1 MSNNKGINQKSVQE
15 PVAGKKRFVGKW
27 LVAALVCVGIVI
39 VLIFLSSMRSVHSA
53 TPGNN
58 PSTFTVRRD
67 DLLVTVTEGGSIRAR
82 KTIEVKCQV
91 DAHREGVRI
100 TSIVPEGTYIT
111 QEDVNNG
118 KLLVRLDSASLEEEL
133 TQRDI
138 DFASSEASFT
148 QAKEANDIRVKQNE
162 SDITAA
168 ELEVKFALMDFRK
181 YLGGILADEIVNR
194 KESESGANINMVSLL
209 EDQELGGE
217 ASQRLREL
225 NDEITLSMAN
235 LERAINTLEWTEK
248 LYEKKYVAETELRS
262 DRLEKQSLEIN
273 KEKAKIALELFKLYE
288 FPKEAVKLLSDYEEA
303 KRELA
308 RTYARA
314 RSKLAQAQADLKS
327 AQSRYESRKERL
339 NRTKRNIE
347 FCIITATAPG
357 LVTYGSGKSG
367 EHWRRMRGSGII
379 AEGEMVYERQ
389 TIISLPDTAEM
400 IAEIDVHE
408 SSVDKVRPGQR
419 AKIVMDAFPDK
430 TLEGEVLKVAPLPNQ
445 DRSWFSPDLKVY
457 TTQVPIEG
465 THDFLKPGMSAK
477 VEILVE
483 RLEDVIIVPV
493 QVVGN
498 QGGKKVCYCL
508 TSHGVEQRV
517 VQTGSFN
524 DTFVQ
529 VTDGLEVGEEVLLS
543 PPRLIEAEPE
553 DESEP
558 QVESESKPEAMEQ
571 QQPAKDGR
579 RPKGRQFELTDEI
592 IEATMAH
599 LNKTNPEKAQE
610 LEQLRKSDPEK
621 FKAELRKVMREQ
633 FERSKRDRGD
643 ENREPGNATGQ

>member
-1 MSNNKGINQKSVQE
+1 MNNNKGINQQSVQE

-27 LVAALVCVGIVI
+27 LVAALVCVGTVI
-39 VLIFLSSMRSVHSA
+39 ILIFLSSMRSVHSA
-53 TPGNN
+53 TPGKN
-58 PSTFTVRRD
+58 PSTFTVRQD

-111 QEDVNNG
+111 QEDVNNS
-118 KLLVRLDSASLEEEL
+118 KVLVRLDSASLEEEL

-194 KESESGANINMVSLL
+194 KESESGTTINMLPLL
-209 EDQELGGE
+209 EDPELGGA
-217 ASQRLREL
+217 ASQELREL
-225 NDEITLSMAN
+225 NDDITLSMAN

-303 KRELA
+303 KRELV

-347 FCIITATAPG
+347 FCIITAPAPG
-357 LVTYGSGKSG
+357 LVTYGAGTSG

-419 AKIVMDAFPDK
+419 AKIVMDAFPDR

-508 TSHGVEQRV
+508 TPRGVEKRV

-543 PPRLIEAEPE
+543 PPRLTEAEPE

-558 QVESESKPEAMEQ
+558 QVESKSKPEAVEQ

-592 IEATMAH
+592 IEATMVN

-633 FERSKRDRGD
+633 FGRSKRDRGD
-643 ENREPGNATGQ
+643 ESRGPGNATGQ

>member
-1 MSNNKGINQKSVQE
+1 MSNNKGINQQSTQE
-15 PVAGKKRFVGKW
+15 TVAGKKTFVGKW

-39 VLIFLSSMRSVHSA
+39 VLTFLSSMRSVHSA
-53 TPGNN
+53 TPGKN

-91 DAHREGVRI
+91 DAQREGVRI

-111 QEDVNNG
+111 QEDVNNS
-118 KLLVRLDSASLEEEL
+118 KLLVRLDSASLQEEL
-133 TQRDI
+133 TQREI

-148 QAKEANDIRVKQNE
+148 QAKEANDIQVKQNE

-168 ELEVKFALMDFRK
+168 ELKVKFALMDFRK
-181 YLGGILADEIVNR
+181 YLGEILADEIVNR
-194 KESESGANINMVSLL
+194 KESESGTSINMLPLL
-209 EDQELGGE
+209 EDPELGGA
-217 ASQRLREL
+217 ASQKLREL
-225 NDEITLSMAN
+225 NDDITLSMAN

-248 LYEKKYVAETELRS
+248 LYEKKYVAETELKK
-262 DRLEKQSLEIN
+262 DQLEKQSLEIK

-288 FPKEAVKLLSDYEEA
+288 FPKETEKFLSDYEEA

-347 FCIITATAPG
+347 FCIITAPAPG
-357 LVTYGSGKSG
+357 LVTYGSGESG
-367 EHWRRMRGSGII
+367 EHYRRMRGSAII

-389 TIISLPDTAEM
+389 TIISLPDMAEM

-408 SSVDKVRPGQR
+408 SSVDKIRPGQR
-419 AKIVMDAFPDK
+419 AKIVMDAFPDR

-483 RLEDVIIVPV
+483 QLEDVMIVPV
-493 QVVGN
+493 QVVAN
-498 QGGKKVCYCL
+498 KGGKKVCYCL
-508 TSHGVEQRV
+508 TPRGVEQRV

-543 PPRLIEAEPE
+543 PPRLTEAEPE

-558 QVESESKPEAMEQ
+558 QVESESKPEAVEQ
-571 QQPAKDGR
+571 QPLAKDER
-579 RPKGRQFELTDEI
+579 RPEGRQFELTDEI

-633 FERSKRDRGD
+633 FGRSRRDSGD
-643 ENREPGNATGQ
+643 ENRGPGNATGQ

>member
-1 MSNNKGINQKSVQE
+1 
-15 PVAGKKRFVGKW
+15 
-27 LVAALVCVGIVI
+27 
-39 VLIFLSSMRSVHSA
+39 
-53 TPGNN
+53 
-58 PSTFTVRRD
+58 
-67 DLLVTVTEGGSIRAR
+67 
-82 KTIEVKCQV
+82 
-91 DAHREGVRI
+91 
-100 TSIVPEGTYIT
+100 
-111 QEDVNNG
+111 
-118 KLLVRLDSASLEEEL
+118 
-133 TQRDI
+133 
-138 DFASSEASFT
+138 
-148 QAKEANDIRVKQNE
+148 
-162 SDITAA
+162 
-168 ELEVKFALMDFRK
+168 
-181 YLGGILADEIVNR
+181 
-194 KESESGANINMVSLL
+194 
-209 EDQELGGE
+209 
-217 ASQRLREL
+217 
-225 NDEITLSMAN
+225 
-235 LERAINTLEWTEK
+235 
-248 LYEKKYVAETELRS
+248 
-262 DRLEKQSLEIN
+262 
-273 KEKAKIALELFKLYE
+273 
-288 FPKEAVKLLSDYEEA
+288 
-303 KRELA
+303 
-308 RTYARA
+308 
-314 RSKLAQAQADLKS
+314 
-327 AQSRYESRKERL
+327 
-339 NRTKRNIE
+339 
-347 FCIITATAPG
+347 
-357 LVTYGSGKSG
+357 
-367 EHWRRMRGSGII
+367 
-379 AEGEMVYERQ
+379 MVYERQ

-529 VTDGLEVGEEVLLS
+529 ITDGLEVGEEVLLS

-633 FERSKRDRGD
+633 FGRPRRDRGD
-643 ENREPGNATGQ
+643 ENRGSGNATGQ

>member
-1 MSNNKGINQKSVQE
+1 MSNNKGINQQQE
-15 PVAGKKRFVGKW
+15 PVAGKKTFVGKW

-39 VLIFLSSMRSVHSA
+39 VLIFLSSMRNVHSA
-53 TPGNN
+53 TPGKN

-118 KLLVRLDSASLEEEL
+118 KVLVRLDSASLEEEL
-133 TQRDI
+133 TQREI

-148 QAKEANDIRVKQNE
+148 QAKEANDIQVKQNE

-168 ELEVKFALMDFRK
+168 ELKVKFALMDFRK
-181 YLGGILADEIVNR
+181 YLGETLADEIVNR
-194 KESESGANINMVSLL
+194 KESESIANVNMLPLL
-209 EDQELGGE
+209 EDPELGGE
-217 ASQRLREL
+217 ASQKLREL
-225 NDEITLSMAN
+225 NDNITLSMAN
-235 LERAINTLEWTEK
+235 LENAINTLEWTEK
-248 LYEKKYVAETELRS
+248 LYEKKYLAETELRR
-262 DRLEKQSLEIN
+262 DKLEKQSLEIK

-288 FPKEAVKLLSDYEEA
+288 FSKEAEKLLSDYEEA

-327 AQSRYESRKERL
+327 AESRYESRKERL

-347 FCIITATAPG
+347 FCIVTAPAPG
-357 LVTYGSGKSG
+357 LVTYGSGESG
-367 EHWRRMRGSGII
+367 EHWRRMRGSAII

-389 TIISLPDTAEM
+389 TIISLPDMTEM

-419 AKIVMDAFPDK
+419 ATIVMDAFPDR

-483 RLEDVIIVPV
+483 RLEDVIIIPV
-493 QVVGN
+493 QVVAN

-508 TSHGVEQRV
+508 TSRGVEKRV

-529 VTDGLEVGEEVLLS
+529 VTDGLEVDEEVLLS
-543 PPRLIEAEPE
+543 PPRLTEAEPE
-553 DESEP
+553 DESGP
-558 QVESESKPEAMEQ
+558 QVETESEPEAVEQ
-571 QQPAKDGR
+571 QQPAKDGK

-592 IEATMAH
+592 IEATMTH
-599 LNKTNPEKAQE
+599 LKETNPEKAQE
-610 LEQLRKSDPEK
+610 LEQLRESDPEK
-621 FKAELRKVMREQ
+621 FKAELGKVMREQ
-633 FERSKRDRGD
+633 FGRPGRDRGD
-643 ENREPGNATGQ
+643 ENGGPGDATGQ

>member
-1 MSNNKGINQKSVQE
+1 MSNNKGIKQQSTQE
-15 PVAGKKRFVGKW
+15 TVAGKKTFVGKW

-39 VLIFLSSMRSVHSA
+39 VLTFLSSMRSVHSA
-53 TPGNN
+53 TPGKN

-91 DAHREGVRI
+91 DAQREGVRI

-111 QEDVNNG
+111 QEDVNNS
-118 KLLVRLDSASLEEEL
+118 KLLVRLDSASLQEEL
-133 TQRDI
+133 TQREI

-148 QAKEANDIRVKQNE
+148 QAKEANDIQVKQNE

-168 ELEVKFALMDFRK
+168 ELKVKFALMDFRK
-181 YLGGILADEIVNR
+181 YLGEILADEIVNR
-194 KESESGANINMVSLL
+194 KESESGTSINMLPLL
-209 EDQELGGE
+209 EDPELGGA
-217 ASQRLREL
+217 ASQKLREL
-225 NDEITLSMAN
+225 NDDITLSMAN

-248 LYEKKYVAETELRS
+248 LYEKKYVAETELKK
-262 DRLEKQSLEIN
+262 DQLEKQSLEIK

-288 FPKEAVKLLSDYEEA
+288 FPKETEKFLSDYEEA

-347 FCIITATAPG
+347 FCIITAPAPG
-357 LVTYGSGKSG
+357 LVTYGSGESG
-367 EHWRRMRGSGII
+367 EHYRRMRGSAII

-389 TIISLPDTAEM
+389 TIISLPDMAEM

-408 SSVDKVRPGQR
+408 SSVDKIRPGQR
-419 AKIVMDAFPDK
+419 AKIVMDAFPDR

-483 RLEDVIIVPV
+483 QLEDVMIVPV
-493 QVVGN
+493 QVVAN
-498 QGGKKVCYCL
+498 KGGKKVCYCL
-508 TSHGVEQRV
+508 TPRGVEQRV

-543 PPRLIEAEPE
+543 PPRLTEAEPE

-558 QVESESKPEAMEQ
+558 QVESESKPEAVEQ
-571 QQPAKDGR
+571 QPLAKDER
-579 RPKGRQFELTDEI
+579 RPEGRQFELTDEI

-633 FERSKRDRGD
+633 FGRSRRDSGD
-643 ENREPGNATGQ
+643 ENRGPGNATGQ

>member
-1 MSNNKGINQKSVQE
+1 MNNSKGINQQSTQE
-15 PVAGKKRFVGKW
+15 TIAGKKTFVGKW
-27 LVAALVCVGIVI
+27 LLAALVCVGIVI

-53 TPGNN
+53 TPGKN

-111 QEDVNNG
+111 QEDVNNS

-148 QAKEANDIRVKQNE
+148 QAKEANDIQVKQNE

-194 KESESGANINMVSLL
+194 KESESIANVNMLPLL
-209 EDQELGGE
+209 EDPELGGA
-217 ASQRLREL
+217 ASQKLREL
-225 NDEITLSMAN
+225 NDDITLSMAN
-235 LERAINTLEWTEK
+235 LESAIDTLEWTEK
-248 LYEKKYVAETELRS
+248 LYEKKYVAETELRR

-288 FPKEAVKLLSDYEEA
+288 FPKEAEKFLSDYEEA

-347 FCIITATAPG
+347 FCTITAPAPG

-367 EHWRRMRGSGII
+367 EHWRRMRGSAII

-389 TIISLPDTAEM
+389 TIISLPDMAEM

-408 SSVDKVRPGQR
+408 SSVDKIRPGQR
-419 AKIVMDAFPDK
+419 AKIVMDAFPDR

-483 RLEDVIIVPV
+483 QLEDVIIVPV
-493 QVVGN
+493 QVVAN
-498 QGGKKVCYCL
+498 KGGKKVCYCL
-508 TSHGVEQRV
+508 TPRGVEQRV

-543 PPRLIEAEPE
+543 PPRLTEAEPE
-553 DESEP
+553 DESA
-558 QVESESKPEAMEQ
+558 QVESESKPEAEEQ
-571 QQPAKDGR
+571 QPLAKDER
-579 RPKGRQFELTDEI
+579 RPEGRQFELTDEI

-633 FERSKRDRGD
+633 FGRSRRDRGD
-643 ENREPGNATGQ
+643 ENRGPGNATGQ

>member
-1 MSNNKGINQKSVQE
+1 MNNNKGINQQSTQE

-27 LVAALVCVGIVI
+27 LVAALVCVGVVI
-39 VLIFLSSMRSVHSA
+39 VLIFLSSMRNVHLA

-91 DAHREGVRI
+91 DTHRDGVRI

-111 QEDVNNG
+111 QEDVNND
-118 KLLVRLDSASLEEEL
+118 KVLVRLDSASEEEEL
-133 TQRDI
+133 TQREI

-148 QAKEANDIRVKQNE
+148 QAKEANDIQVKQNE

-168 ELEVKFALMDFRK
+168 ELKVKFALMDYRK
-181 YLGGILADEIVNR
+181 YLGETLADEIVNR
-194 KESESGANINMVSLL
+194 KESESVASINMLPLL
-209 EDQELGGE
+209 EEPELGGE
-217 ASQRLREL
+217 ASQELRRL

-235 LERAINTLEWTEK
+235 LENAINTLEWTEK
-248 LYEKKYVAETELRS
+248 LYEKKYVAETELRR
-262 DRLEKQSLEIN
+262 DRLEKQSLEIK
-273 KEKAKIALELFKLYE
+273 KEKAKIDLELFKLYE
-288 FPKEAVKLLSDYEEA
+288 FPKQAEELLSDYEEA

-327 AQSRYESRKERL
+327 AESRYESRKERL

-347 FCIITATAPG
+347 FCIITAPAPG
-357 LVTYGSGKSG
+357 LVTYGSGESG
-367 EHWRRMRGSGII
+367 ERYRRMRGSAII

-389 TIISLPDTAEM
+389 TIISLPDMTEM

-419 AKIVMDAFPDK
+419 ATIVMDAFPDR

-508 TSHGVEQRV
+508 TPRGIEKRV

-543 PPRLIEAEPE
+543 PPRLTEAEPE

-558 QVESESKPEAMEQ
+558 QVESESKPEAVEQ
-571 QQPAKDGR
+571 QPPEKDGR

-592 IEATMAH
+592 IEATMAN

-633 FERSKRDRGD
+633 FGRPRRDRGD
-643 ENREPGNATGQ
+643 KNRGPGNATGQ

>member
-1 MSNNKGINQKSVQE
+1 MNNSKGINQQSTQE
-15 PVAGKKRFVGKW
+15 TIAGKKTFVGKW
-27 LVAALVCVGIVI
+27 LLAALVCVGIVI

-53 TPGNN
+53 TPGKN

-111 QEDVNNG
+111 QEDVNNS

-148 QAKEANDIRVKQNE
+148 QAKEANDIQVKQNE

-194 KESESGANINMVSLL
+194 KESESIANVNMLPLL
-209 EDQELGGE
+209 EDPELGGA
-217 ASQRLREL
+217 ASQKLREL
-225 NDEITLSMAN
+225 NDDITLSMAN
-235 LERAINTLEWTEK
+235 LESAIDTLEWTEK
-248 LYEKKYVAETELRS
+248 LYEKKYVAETELRR

-288 FPKEAVKLLSDYEEA
+288 FPKEAEKFLSDYEEA

-347 FCIITATAPG
+347 FCTITAPSPG
-357 LVTYGSGKSG
+357 LVTYGSGSSKESY
-367 EHWRRMRGSGII
+367 RRMRGSSII
-379 AEGEMVYERQ
+379 AEGETVYERQ
-389 TIISLPDTAEM
+389 TIISLPDMAEM

-408 SSVDKVRPGQR
+408 SSVDKIRPGQR
-419 AKIVMDAFPDK
+419 AKIVMDAFPDR

-483 RLEDVIIVPV
+483 QLEDVIIVPV
-493 QVVGN
+493 QVVAN
-498 QGGKKVCYCL
+498 KGGKKVCYCL
-508 TSHGVEQRV
+508 TPRGVEQRV

-543 PPRLIEAEPE
+543 PPRLTEAEPE
-553 DESEP
+553 DESA
-558 QVESESKPEAMEQ
+558 QVESESKPEAEEQ
-571 QQPAKDGR
+571 QPPAKDER
-579 RPKGRQFELTDEI
+579 RPEGRQFELTDEI

-633 FERSKRDRGD
+633 FGRSRRDRGD
-643 ENREPGNATGQ
+643 ENRGPGNATGQ